1 MWEGSGRARTTKVKR
16 GGAPQTEHSEI
27 SCLLFL
33 PPLLTFVSPQLILES
48 EKLCFAD
55 MSFSNISRC
64 LALDMHFVKARHHI
78 KTNKVSKSLAL
89 SQSSDRI

>member
-1 MWEGSGRARTTKVKR
+1 MWEGSGRAPTTKVKR

-33 PPLLTFVSPQLILES
+33 PPLLTFVSQQLIFIS
-48 EKLCFAD
+48 DNLCFAD
-55 MSFSNISRC
+55 MSFPNISRRIV
-64 LALDMHFVKARHHI
+64 LDMHFVMARPHI
-78 KTNKVSKSLAL
+78 KINKVSKSLAL